1 KLAADLSLEMR
12 RQGTCIARLQLV
24 EPLVS
29 IPPQRLVTGYSLGE
43 QQSLDPIDVLDP
55 LVCQRLAFTAK
66 SAAVF
71 LLWSRRPDPGADTP
85 CFDIFSPPPGESDV
99 INQVERLSSNETK
112 IAPRLVRIAVGSSKW
127 SSSDIGRLQVE
138 WICAFSLRARASR
151 YPLPMGSSIRSAI

>member
-1 KLAADLSLEMR
+1 MKLAADLRLEMR

-24 EPLVS
+24 EPLAS

-71 LLWSRRPDPGADTP
+71 LLWSRRPDHGADTR
-85 CFDIFSPPPGESDV
+85 FAAFVRQQSAHQGFAVDLVGFGPPP
-99 INQVERLSSNETK
+99 
-112 IAPRLVRIAVGSSKW
+112 
-127 SSSDIGRLQVE
+127 
-138 WICAFSLRARASR
+138 AS
-151 YPLPMGSSIRSAI
+151 